1 VSEPGI
7 LFCNC
12 TYAKVVPPEVKA
24 EVLRRLCASGVPF
37 DAVPDLCDMAARR
50 DPALGRIAA
59 NGPVR
64 IAACFP
70 RAVRWLFGAAG
81 APLPSEGVEI
91 VNMRAEP
98 ADAAVERLV
107 PGGSA
112 EAKPERAA
120 VLTALLENGFEVPA
134 ESAPP
139 GGTPEEA
146 VAAARAERER
156 TGGRPIGRWKPW
168 FPVID
173 YGRCTNCMQCLTFCL
188 FDVYGVDENQKIAV
202 QNPSNCKTDCP
213 ACSRVCPE
221 VAILFP
227 KYKSGPINGDVVRAE
242 DVKRE
247 AMKVD
252 ISALLG
258 GDLYGALRQ
267 RQQSARE
274 RFSTERDE
282 SRALL
287 ERKRCLKE
295 LGRELDIP
303 DEVLM
308 SLPTVE
314 DIQARAERAKA
325 KLAAR
330 QARSQSVQ
338 DARPAPTEQE
348 WGI

>member
-1 VSEPGI
+1 MSKTQGTNLRVVLYEGPG
-7 LFCNC
+7 
-12 TYAKVVPPEVKA
+12 TVPLPTEDRFRA
-24 EVLRRLCASGVPF
+24 
-37 DAVPDLCDMAARR
+37 
-50 DPALGRIAA
+50 IAA
-59 NGPVR
+59 
-64 IAACFP
+64 
-70 RAVRWLFGAAG
+70 
-81 APLPSEGVEI
+81 
-91 VNMRAEP
+91 
-98 ADAAVERLV
+98 
-107 PGGSA
+107 
-112 EAKPERAA
+112 
-120 VLTALLENGFEVPA
+120 LLDNGFEVTRPA
-134 ESAPP
+134 NGGKVSSADASPVLLLGRFDGSKP
-139 GGTPEEA
+139 DVDGDIHVRDLSGMGADAVLGIAREVREKSGARKLEA
-146 VAAARAERER
+146 
-156 TGGRPIGRWKPW
+156 WKPW

-173 YGRCTNCMQCLTFCL
+173 YDRCTNCMQCLTFCL
-188 FDVYGVDENQKIAV
+188 FDVYGVDKQDKIQV
-202 QNPSNCKTDCP
+202 QNNDNCKTDCP

-227 KYKSGPINGDVVRAE
+227 KYKKGPINGDVVRQE

-258 GDLYGALRQ
+258 GDLYSSLRD
-267 RQQSARE
+267 RQADARK

-295 LGRELDIP
+295 LGKDLDIP

-314 DIQARAERAKA
+314 DIQERAERAKA

-330 QARSQSVQ
+330 QSRSQTVK
-338 DARPAPTEQE
+338 DTRPPATEKE